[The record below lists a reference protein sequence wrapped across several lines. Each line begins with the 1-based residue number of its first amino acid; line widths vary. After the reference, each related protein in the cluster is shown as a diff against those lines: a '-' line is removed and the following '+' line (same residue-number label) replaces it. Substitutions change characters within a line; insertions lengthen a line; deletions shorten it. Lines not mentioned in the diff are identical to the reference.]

1 MKKCLRNTMQHS
13 DNGMDA
19 DIICGISQGM
29 NAIHWPQKE
38 KQRLLAT
45 LEGGIVMKKKVSFA
59 ALACAILMMLLC
71 SGAVGLT
78 ISNEAPDA
86 PPIARV
92 ENISFVIPA
101 EEEYPS
107 QMLIVEKM
115 HYDGTNLLIGYRMEG
130 DANIIEEPFQD
141 TDAAARQKEGRLFG
155 NEHVR
160 TIWEEFPSVRK
171 DRRKMESRVL
181 NRYEWVVD
189 NRLAE
194 GCEESFVVDGDDGL
208 TYLCFEN
215 LGDALRNQEAIH
227 IQLPLLK
234 THTRAAWYSYDENHY
249 YGMTGR
255 VGDTQAIALSVPA
268 CADAVVFPTNDKVRE
283 SAVDMV
289 EEDGTHFL
297 LRAQDGFPEYRITVE
312 ESVMQYN
319 QMQITLKEEGQVQV
333 TKGLPDGLI
342 PGWKYAGTLAQVQNE
357 RETYLQYYPEFWPY
371 LYTLN
376 CGDTLTGRE
385 LYASGELVD
394 SHGQHLISY
403 GELEWR
409 SYWSTDSQ
417 KKTNVYMPNGFT
429 DELPFWYGQKQ
440 FTVHMPIR
448 YIYSML
454 HVDRNGKVYTSMQ
467 DVPGMPVLPVTVTV
481 WEQNGKRWGDPIY
494 STFGDVEETEN
505 GVFLLDGDV
514 RLEIEEAVYD
524 GENIVIG
531 YQLEGNERFRV
542 SQELETIHWD
552 LTAPW
557 TDLEVTYEGNL
568 TYLRYHIRDTVDEG
582 DADVAR
588 TAKELNW
595 LDRDQIAVSL
605 VIGELENGALNTQG
619 TPRIRMLLQNSEK

>member
-1 MKKCLRNTMQHS
+1 MQHS

-19 DIICGISQGM
+19 DIICGISRGM

-59 ALACAILMMLLC
+59 ALACALLMILLC
-71 SGAVGLT
+71 SGAIGLT
-78 ISNEAPDA
+78 FPTEEPAAS
-86 PPIARV
+86 PIARV
-92 ENISFVIPA
+92 EKISFVIPA

-107 QMLIVEKM
+107 QVLIVEKM

-130 DANIIEEPFQD
+130 EANITEEPFED
-141 TDAAARQKEGRLFG
+141 TDAAARQKEGRLYD
-155 NEHVR
+155 NKDVR
-160 TIWEEFPSVRK
+160 TIWEKFPSVQK
-171 DRRKMESRVL
+171 DRRKQDSCVL
-181 NRYEWVVD
+181 NCYEWILD
-189 NRLAE
+189 NTLEE
-194 GCEESFVVDGDDGL
+194 GCEKSYLVDGDDGL

-234 THTRAAWYSYDENHY
+234 THTRAVWYSYDENHY

-289 EEDGTHFL
+289 GEDGTHFL

-319 QMQITLKEEGQVQV
+319 QMQITLKEEGQVQI

-342 PGWKYAGTLAQVQNE
+342 PEWKYAGTLAQVQND

-376 CGDTLTGRE
+376 YGDTLTGCE
-385 LYASGELVD
+385 PYASGELVD
-394 SHGQHLISY
+394 SHGQHLIRY
-403 GELEWR
+403 GELGWR
-409 SYWSTDSQ
+409 LYWSTDSQ
-417 KKTNVYMPNGFT
+417 QKTNVYMPNGFT

-440 FTVHMPIR
+440 VSVYMPIR
-448 YIYSML
+448 LTYSML
-454 HVDRNGKVYTSMQ
+454 HVDKNGNVYTCMY
-467 DVPGMPVLPVTVTV
+467 DLIGTPVIPVQVTV
-481 WEQNGKRWGDPIY
+481 WEQNGKLWGDPIY

-531 YQLEGNERFRV
+531 YKLQPNDRFRV
-542 SQELETIHWD
+542 SQELETVHWD

-557 TDLEVTYEGNL
+557 TDLKVTYEGDV
-568 TYLRYHIRDTVDEG
+568 TYLRYHIRDTMDAGDER
-582 DADVAR
+582 VAR

-595 LDRDQIAVSL
+595 LDKDQIALSL
-605 VIGELENGALNTQG
+605 VIGELENGTLSTQS
-619 TPRIRMLLQNSEK
+619 TTRIRMLLQNSEK